1 MKVLVYAVFL
11 ALTSARIYPVFPS
24 NSQCLNLLGRHKRQ
38 SSGFQNTGNAIFFDN
53 DNVFDDFVTGTRGK
67 LRLSRP
73 RSTTPRPSR
82 AFTTVAV
89 PGMGTTRSAC
99 EDLCLTTPQYDP
111 VCGDNNV
118 TYMNMARYRCA
129 VRCGQNIKIVAHR
142 ACPRV

>member
-1 MKVLVYAVFL
+1 MRVLLYAVFVAL
-11 ALTSARIYPVFPS
+11 ANARIYPVFLS
-24 NSQCLNLLGRHKRQ
+24 NPQSLNLFGRYKRQ
-38 SSGFQNTGNAIFFDN
+38 SPGLENSGNGIFFDN
-53 DNVFDDFVTGTRGK
+53 DNVFNDFVSETRGR
-67 LRLSRP
+67 LRPSRP
-73 RSTTPRPSR
+73 RSTTPRPSQ

-129 VRCGQNIKIVAHR
+129 IRCGQNVRIVAHR